1 MSSQSRTARVWSR
14 RLRGRRGGRRAQ
26 LAEWPVQLGGKPPEG
41 ADTVIVL
48 GGAMHPDED
57 ERHGWLTTELRWL
70 EGLLDHGLPL
80 LGVCLGSQ
88 LVARAAGAEVFR
100 SSESEVGW
108 FPVERTPAAADDP
121 VAGAL
126 PERFDAFEWHHYTH
140 TLPAGAIELARSR
153 VCTQAFR
160 LGKPGRPVSPGGARR
175 AGGGVGRRGS
185 GGRLG
190 TRCLPRRDARAHHG
204 LERARPPG
212 SAAPFSLPPRER
224 VCEMRSPPG
233 VRVARS
239 RGKDAGSPRGW

>member
-1 MSSQSRTARVWSR
+1 VRVLAVTHGPSV
-14 RLRGRRGGRRAQ
+14 GPGVFADAVADGGHE

-41 ADTVIVL
+41 ADAVIVL

-70 EGLLDHGLPL
+70 ETLLDRGRPL

-108 FPVERTPAAADDP
+108 IPVARTPGAVDDP

-140 TLPAGAIELARSR
+140 TLPAGAVELARSR

-160 LGKPGRPVSPGGARR
+160 LGNAWGVQFHPEVRAEQVEAWVGEDPEDVSDP
-175 AGGGVGRRGS
+175 
-185 GGRLG
+185 
-190 TRCLPRRDARAHHG
+190 DAFLATM
-204 LERARPPG
+204 RARIADWNELG
-212 SAAPFSLPPRER
+212 RGLCRAFLAA
-224 VCEMRSPPG
+224 
-233 VRVARS
+233 A
-239 RGKDAGSPRGW
+239 